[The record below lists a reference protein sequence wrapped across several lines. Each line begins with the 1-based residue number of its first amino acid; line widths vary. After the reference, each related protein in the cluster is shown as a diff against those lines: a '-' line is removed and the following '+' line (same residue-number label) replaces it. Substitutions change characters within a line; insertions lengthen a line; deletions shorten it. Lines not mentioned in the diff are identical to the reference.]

1 MGDMRIHAL
10 SEKAF
15 ENGYKNLI
23 ATLMGALGITES
35 PSQPAHE
42 FIIYSLKHKFQ
53 MLSFAEIKLAFNLN
67 AAGEFGEPIKAYQLL
82 NMDFFG
88 SVMAKYNERRQLVV
102 LKTTPKALPEA
113 TISAE
118 QRAENNKKLLQSICK
133 DFEAYKVEPTKP
145 ILLVDLRYLELEERG
160 LISITNEVKKQY
172 FKKAKEIFKKNLIQK
187 RGRARPLE
195 IGATTELLQRVLKGD
210 FQKTEKS
217 ELQSIARE
225 IALKDYFQKW
235 QAENFDLQAKLLK

>member
-1 MGDMRIHAL
+1 MGDMHIHAL

-88 SVMAKYNERRQLVV
+88 AVMAKYNERRQLVV

-113 TISAE
+113 AISAE
-118 QRAENNKKLLQSICK
+118 QRAENNKKLLQSICAAYDAFQVNPSIEFK
-133 DFEAYKVEPTKP
+133 MSFLYLQELTERGIIPQGWNEDESYFNRAKQIRLNNLKAYKPDFRDIKQTSD
-145 ILLVDLRYLELEERG
+145 ILKAYANNKLFKGEHAEIVNIAKDLVLRE
-160 LISITNEVKKQY
+160 Y
-172 FKKAKEIFKKNLIQK
+172 FKKFVNENKDLRKELIKK
-187 RGRARPLE
+187 
-195 IGATTELLQRVLKGD
+195 
-210 FQKTEKS
+210 
-217 ELQSIARE
+217 
-225 IALKDYFQKW
+225 
-235 QAENFDLQAKLLK
+235 